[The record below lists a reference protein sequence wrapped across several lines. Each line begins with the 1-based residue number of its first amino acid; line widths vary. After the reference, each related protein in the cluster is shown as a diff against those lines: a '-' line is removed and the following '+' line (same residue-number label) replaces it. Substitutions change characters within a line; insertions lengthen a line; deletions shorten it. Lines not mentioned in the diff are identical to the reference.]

1 MSSTSRHLVFAF
13 TAFGPGSSSFNI
25 NVVVLSP
32 DCFLFT
38 QELQVAV
45 SSS

>member
-1 MSSTSRHLVFAF
+1 MSRHLVFAF
-13 TAFGPGSSSFNI
+13 TAFAWLFNI
-25 NVVVLSP
+25 NVVILSP
-32 DCFLFT
+32 DCFLFS